1 MHSFKFVKKIRNYA
15 VASFL
20 VPLIAINSCLL
31 IYKYLGNMNLLVY
44 GDFNWNEV
52 EHAYTYSEFQ
62 KISSDFE
69 ARTYTNCPKYLDV
82 YSWTSIDDQTVSFRK
97 TVGRDKYTQGNRDL
111 LGELFRNN
119 KLKSLSIKS
128 GKTLNYQCV
137 KNRQSTYSLLKKY
150 SWLETLLLNTVQG
163 NVGKDGR
170 NIGFAKIKNPYF
182 YGEVSIS
189 RTARYFPAVIIF
201 KSLII
206 LSAFFLFSYW
216 KNNLN
221 FFTELK
227 NNNILAKFS
236 KKFFYLGMFSCIFLA
251 LHATFLGLDF
261 DSILFSKI
269 RRLIIILFILLEVF
283 AQILLTKNLF
293 GFREELKKYI
303 NPLILKIKIIFVI
316 IVFFTSC
323 LAFTILAVGD
333 PSTAFKHILE
343 WNYFAFLLFYYLL
356 SRLLW
361 KAPKTQVHTP
371 EGV

>member
-1 MHSFKFVKKIRNYA
+1 MNSVKFVKKIRNYA
-15 VASFL
+15 IASFL

-206 LSAFFLFSYW
+206 LSVFFLFG
-216 KNNLN
+216 N
-221 FFTELK
+221 
-227 NNNILAKFS
+227 
-236 KKFFYLGMFSCIFLA
+236 IFLYI
-251 LHATFLGLDF
+251 F
-261 DSILFSKI
+261 SIT
-269 RRLIIILFILLEVF
+269 RNV
-283 AQILLTKNLF
+283 F
-293 GFREELKKYI
+293 GFR
-303 NPLILKIKIIFVI
+303 F
-316 IVFFTSC
+316 
-323 LAFTILAVGD
+323 
-333 PSTAFKHILE
+333 
-343 WNYFAFLLFYYLL
+343 
-356 SRLLW
+356 
-361 KAPKTQVHTP
+361 
-371 EGV
+371 